1 MHMDCS
7 ADAGSGCRVMAC
19 SCVCLQPLTHRPKL
33 FLRCSSQ
40 PLVPGLQCLPS
51 SGSGMSAILP
61 SLLYL
66 QRVVVADLVPCL
78 QRLGCLPKEGRP
90 HPLHGQGNL
99 GSQLLQGVLDMAWN
113 ISPVPTNV
121 HPFPAQ
127 QASFITMT
135 HLCFFPPLGESSEPR
150 QGAVLGQPEDV
161 EHPSQLHG
169 KIWAIS
175 PLWHSGSLEEVKE
188 FKGEAR

>member
-78 QRLGCLPKEGRP
+78 QRHSCLPKEGRP

-135 HLCFFPPLGESSEPR
+135 HLSIFASSLLSEKAVSQDKVQSWDSQKMWSTPVSSMGRSGQYPL
-150 QGAVLGQPEDV
+150 
-161 EHPSQLHG
+161 
-169 KIWAIS
+169 
-175 PLWHSGSLEEVKE
+175 SGTVGVWK
-188 FKGEAR
+188 R